1 MAFLKDKMKEDA
13 VYFKSD
19 NIHLDYFLTL
29 PNRYLKEL
37 TIQKIRLD
45 CHRITIASGLNLQA
59 IEIIK
64 CVGSGGFSKVFLGR
78 VYGIMMAIKVVDKQF
93 ILKTAKQAIIEN

>member
-1 MAFLKDKMKEDA
+1 MLVFLKDKLKEDGL
-13 VYFKSD
+13 YFKSG

-29 PNRYLKEL
+29 PHRLVKEL
-37 TIQKIRLD
+37 TITKLRLD
-45 CHRITIASGLNLQA
+45 AHRIKISDANNLKA

-78 VYGIMMAIKVVDKQF
+78 VYGIMMAIKMVDKEF
-93 ILKTAKQAIIEN
+93 IIKTAKQAII